1 MRGLMAGIVG
11 FGGIVLWLGGVGIY
25 LFTLYLAYLTSF
37 PSLLL
42 TMFFPVLSQIY
53 WIWMIWHL
61 TGVFFHLL
69 TILCLGWIALA
80 AILGA
85 LSVAIAD

>member
-1 MRGLMAGIVG
+1 MRGLIAGIVG
-11 FGGIVLWLGGVGIY
+11 FGSIVLWVGGIGIY
-25 LFTLYLAYLTSF
+25 LFTLYLAYLTSLT
-37 PSLLL
+37 SLLL
-42 TMFFPVLSQIY
+42 TMFFPVFGQIY
-53 WIWMIWHL
+53 WILMIWHS

-85 LSVAIAD
+85 LSVAISD